1 MYTQSRLNSCSK
13 LKISFYFNTRSKE
26 YCVVQSFHLVYY
38 KQLISHLT
46 TAMGI
51 KLPRDLRNWH
61 IHTCSNFL
69 STYQRSHLL
78 ASCFCPAVNF
88 TDSTQ
93 IIPSTSCW
101 TLNNSLIHRVH
112 FSSFPFQSVQITT
125 FVSCLINELF
135 VSWRCI
141 HFKNC
146 RCSCCVFNC
155 TFYMSLMLHFI
166 T

>member
-13 LKISFYFNTRSKE
+13 LKMSFNFNTRSKE
-26 YCVVQSFHLVYY
+26 YCVVQSFHLVYS

-51 KLPRDLRNWH
+51 KLPRHLRNWH

-93 IIPSTSCW
+93 IIPNTSCW

-125 FVSCLINELF
+125 FVSCLINE
-135 VSWRCI
+135 I
-141 HFKNC
+141 HLNSSSSAEGAYILKIVAALVVF
-146 RCSCCVFNC
+146 SCAPPQ
-155 TFYMSLMLHFI
+155 
-166 T
+166 